1 MGLMT
6 TLIRWRSSRQAGQ
19 ELTSLDAGELAA
31 LARDVGLSPDQL
43 IRVTARGARAGEEL
57 PRLLDASGL
66 APQWLEHTR
75 PDVMRDMSVVCAGCG
90 IAKSCRRDL
99 CRGWAH
105 AVRRYCP
112 NAETIN
118 ALLAER
124 GRAFSLGDCYPM
136 RTQA

>member
-1 MGLMT
+1 MGMMT
-6 TLIRWRSSRQAGQ
+6 TLTRWRSSRQAGQ

-31 LARDVGLSPDQL
+31 VARDVGLSADQL
-43 IRVTARGARAGEEL
+43 IRVTARRAGAGEEL
-57 PRLLDASGL
+57 PRVLDASGL
-66 APQWLEHTR
+66 VPQWLERTR
-75 PDVMRDMSVVCAGCG
+75 PDVMRDMSIVCAGCG

-99 CRGWAH
+99 DRGRAH

-112 NAETIN
+112 NVETIN

-124 GRAFSLGDCYPM
+124 DRAFSPGDRSRM